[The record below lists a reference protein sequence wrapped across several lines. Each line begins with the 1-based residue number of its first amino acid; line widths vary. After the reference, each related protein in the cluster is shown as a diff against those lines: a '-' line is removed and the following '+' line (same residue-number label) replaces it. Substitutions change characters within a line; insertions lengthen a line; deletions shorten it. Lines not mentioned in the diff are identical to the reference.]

1 MSKNWVEI
9 IHPVKATKLCVLVVR
24 NDNASRA
31 LYDYFYQHFRG
42 LTSNNLHT
50 HKHWEDVKLYNWEY
64 HSIAH
69 DSYKQKM
76 EHNKRRG
83 VGGNKSLQQ
92 LELEFLE
99 SIGTC

>member
-1 MSKNWVEI
+1 M
-9 IHPVKATKLCVLVVR
+9 LVVR
-24 NDNASRA
+24 NDNASGA

-69 DSYKQKM
+69 ESHKQKM